1 MSEKMIS
8 INDVEICTETFGNP
22 REPAVLLMM
31 GAKSSMIW
39 WDEEFCDR
47 LAGKGRFVIR
57 YDNRD
62 VGKSTVYEQ
71 GKIGYSLVDMVDDAA
86 GILDAYHLKA
96 AHIVGM
102 SLGGMLAQ
110 ILSLR
115 YPDRVLTTT
124 MIATSMIGPHRS
136 ELPTMDPKIREF
148 HSTANSLDWN
158 DQESVVEYTV
168 ESWRLLHGSKH
179 DFDEKRIYTL
189 AKMDYHRANNLQS
202 QFNHA
207 LVQGGE
213 EYVGKINE
221 ITAPTLVIHGT
232 EDPVLPYDHGVAL
245 AKEIPDAKLLTLEG
259 VGHEL
264 HYEDW
269 DTIIAA
275 IVEHTEIIKN

>member
-1 MSEKMIS
+1 MIHL
-8 INDVEICTETFGNP
+8 NDVEICTESFGNP
-22 REPAVLLMM
+22 DEPAILLMM

-39 WDEEFCDR
+39 WDAEFCER

-62 VGKSTVYEQ
+62 VGKSTVYER

-115 YPDRVLTTT
+115 HPDRVLTTT
-124 MIATSMIGPHRS
+124 MIATSMIGPHRPG
-136 ELPTMDPKIREF
+136 LPTMDSKIREF
-148 HSTANSLDWN
+148 HSAQGSIDW
-158 DQESVVEYTV
+158 DDEESVVQYTV
-168 ESWRLLHGSKH
+168 ESWRLLHGSRH
-179 DFDEKRIYTL
+179 DFDENRIYSL

-232 EDPVLPYDHGVAL
+232 EDPVLPYEHGGVL
-245 AKEIPDAKLLTLEG
+245 AQEIPDAKLLTLEG

-269 DTIIAA
+269 DTIIAT
-275 IVEHTEIIKN
+275 IVEHTELMKD